1 MLTGFGQSD
10 PLLEV
15 STPPRSH
22 SCSTMRSTK
31 DNLDD
36 IMKGER
42 KLGEQ
47 AMNAHYS
54 YLFWEGENSVEA
66 TGHGRQK
73 VIGNLL

>member
-1 MLTGFGQSD
+1 
-10 PLLEV
+10 
-15 STPPRSH
+15 
-22 SCSTMRSTK
+22 MRSTK

-66 TGHGRQK
+66 TGHGHQK